1 MKEIKENELNNYGIN
16 IKCNI
21 MDNGESR
28 FRLIGSDGS
37 SYIRTESS
45 VNSGWQ
51 NSHYHTE
58 IKELYL
64 VQKGTIIFVE
74 LKDNRTNIK
83 RISEGE
89 FCISEPMIPHNVY
102 MFPNTI
108 THTIKFGDCSKADW
122 NECKE
127 LDEIIKKNNYIQD
140 IF

>member
-1 MKEIKENELNNYGIN
+1 MKEIGTNELKEYGIN

-21 MDNGESR
+21 MDNEEKR

-37 SYIRTESS
+37 SYIRTEAS
-45 VNSGWQ
+45 NDSGWQ
-51 NSHYHTE
+51 NSHYHTV

-74 LKDNRTNIK
+74 LINNKINIK
-83 RISEGE
+83 KYNEGE

-127 LDEIIKKNNYIQD
+127 LDELVKEIDVKKV
-140 IF
+140 